1 MLLYVYSGPLFIRAS
16 LNCSDML
23 TLPDPDTHV
32 LYRLVVRL
40 LSLCVALEDAGR
52 GRALEVGVEVVG
64 RVNPIGIATFEF
76 DGECVERCRV
86 IGKLPAIFLFFMIAV
101 AFELENSMTFD

>member
-1 MLLYVYSGPLFIRAS
+1 
-16 LNCSDML
+16 ML
-23 TLPDPDTHV
+23 TLPDPDTQF

-40 LSLCVALEDAGR
+40 LSFWEALEDAGK
-52 GRALEVGVEVVG
+52 GGALEVGVEVVG
-64 RVNPIGIATFEF
+64 RVNPIGIETLEI

-101 AFELENSMTFD
+101 AFELDNSMTFD